1 VQPPANNPQHLTS
14 IPVISDSIST
24 FKSNPY
30 GSKSLSLTQQT
41 YNKLVTPFAP
51 YLHTPYAYI
60 SPYIARADTLG
71 DSTLS
76 SLESRFPAVKKPTGE
91 LFAEG
96 KSLLGFPVVKGVEGK
111 EYVLKTFNGEVKKVE
126 GGVVGWGKAA
136 VSTGIIVGGDA
147 YGWIASFLS
156 QKKTEAK
163 EVSNEKL
170 SQ

>member
-1 VQPPANNPQHLTS
+1 
-14 IPVISDSIST
+14 
-24 FKSNPY
+24 
-30 GSKSLSLTQQT
+30 
-41 YNKLVTPFAP
+41 
-51 YLHTPYAYI
+51 
-60 SPYIARADTLG
+60 
-71 DSTLS
+71 
-76 SLESRFPAVKKPTGE
+76 
-91 LFAEG
+91 
-96 KSLLGFPVVKGVEGK
+96 VVKGVEGK